1 MLTPPRV
8 MSLEQTM
15 AYLNDDECLEVTP
28 KNLRLRKNFVL
39 MRGKGL
45 LKQLKIK
52 LLT

>member
-1 MLTPPRV
+1 

-28 KNLRLRKNFVL
+28 KNLRLRKIPFVL